1 MNGHVKVARDVRGV
15 FIIDPNNIV
24 QAIYFYPKE
33 VGRNTDELV
42 RMITALEKTHSDKVM
57 TPANLKAGEDVL
69 VSTIPNAS
77 ASGEELASAGFYN
90 LAWFLWYTKAK

>member
-1 MNGHVKVARDVRGV
+1 
-15 FIIDPNNIV
+15 V

-57 TPANLKAGEDVL
+57 TPANWKAGEDVL
-69 VSTIPNAS
+69 VPTIPNAT
-77 ASGEELASAGFYN
+77 ASKEELESQGIYN
-90 LAWFLWYTKAK
+90 LAWFMWYKKAH